1 MQSTIHS
8 HFGSRLDRDG
18 SRKLK
23 HDTSQQNSIT
33 PCRIT
38 GGNSWN
44 NMQSWDK
51 SDDKW
56 ARSSWGWWKWK
67 SQAHRAREQRLT
79 PQAHRAREQRLT
91 RTEKWGKPW
100 SPCDWYEKTPSTTR
114 KGKVS
119 ASLPTNVWQV
129 TTESKILSE
138 ETDDNEDAG
147 MLSRG
152 TGGSDAQLN
161 SIQLHLRI
169 WCKLSSVRKGHGEIR
184 SPTSPPPKMI
194 SSK

>member
-1 MQSTIHS
+1 M
-8 HFGSRLDRDG
+8 
-18 SRKLK
+18 
-23 HDTSQQNSIT
+23 SQQNSIT

-67 SQAHRAREQRLT
+67 SQAHRAR
-79 PQAHRAREQRLT
+79 

-152 TGGSDAQLN
+152 TGGSDAQ
-161 SIQLHLRI
+161 
-169 WCKLSSVRKGHGEIR
+169 V
-184 SPTSPPPKMI
+184 TSEQHSAAFEDLVQALK
-194 SSK
+194 